1 MNKLAFAGP
10 TPPEPDKPES
20 GGRMLT
26 ILLVATAAIAV
37 LYVLFGRKPESEP
50 PPEPSEAQIET
61 QRQVHGR
68 AARALADKLG
78 QRLTGVTCDGR
89 GNCVVSPESA
99 PVYCVYCVDA
109 CDVVACPST
118 PSPGQQRRR

>member
-1 MNKLAFAGP
+1 MNKPAFAGP
-10 TPPEPDKPES
+10 TPPDEPDEPEN

-26 ILLVATAAIAV
+26 ILLVAGVVIAV
-37 LYVLFGRKPESEP
+37 LYLLFGRKVDP
-50 PPEPSEAQIET
+50 PAPEPSEATIEA

-99 PVYCVYCVDA
+99 PVYCVFCVDA
-109 CDVVACPST
+109 CDVVACPSP